1 MYTLDKT
8 QIISNMTPIL
18 SPSPSPPSSPTVHKA
33 HKEELE
39 GCLWLLGKVL
49 CLLPELVAKRWQCH
63 SLSRIMSKLL
73 HTGNSHKLRREGVR

>member
-8 QIISNMTPIL
+8 QIISNITPIL
-18 SPSPSPPSSPTVHKA
+18 SPSATRRQTVHKA